1 MRKIGIGLALLATMY
16 SGSAVAQETAVP
28 APEATV
34 PGPEEQQLTLPGG
47 KLFLDAFLE
56 FSLSKGAAFKPVSL
70 APDLWYGINDDLTL
84 GLVHSARGATGI
96 FGSSGDG
103 ICFTGK
109 KNGCEDGIYDN
120 VGVDARYQLL
130 RKVGISL
137 AGSGGLYVNS
147 FDPFKLALKVGG
159 IARFYKGAFSV
170 ELDPNLFFG
179 LTKRSEGAGN
189 KEVLAVPATF
199 MYAVTPKVG
208 VAAQLALLMPI
219 QYDELT
225 MFGASVGA
233 QYFITDQLILD
244 GAFSLPALMGGKGV
258 LVDGIDARTLTL
270 GVAYAF

>member
-1 MRKIGIGLALLATMY
+1 VRKTGMGLALLATMC
-16 SGSAVAQETAVP
+16 SVGAVAQ
-28 APEATV
+28 EATV

-47 KLFLDAFLE
+47 KLFVDAFLE
-56 FSLSKGAAFKPVSL
+56 LSLSKGSAFKPVSL
-70 APDLWYGINDDLTL
+70 APDVWYGINDDLTL

-96 FGSSGDG
+96 FGNSGDG
-103 ICFTGK
+103 LCFTGK
-109 KNGCEDGIYDN
+109 SNGCAGGIYDN

-130 RKVGISL
+130 RKTGISVA
-137 AGSGGLYVNS
+137 AGGGLYVSS
-147 FDPFKLALKVGG
+147 FDPFQLALKVGG
-159 IARFYKGAFSV
+159 IARYAKGAFSI

-179 LTKRSEGAGN
+179 LTKRSEGN

-208 VAAQLALLMPI
+208 VAAQLALIMPF
-219 QYDELT
+219 QFDELT

-244 GAFSLPALMGGKGV
+244 GAFSLPALMAGSGV
-258 LVDGIDARTLTL
+258 VAEGIDARTLTL